1 MNDPRHRYI
10 SAMEQG
16 EDESMSQES
25 EAEQSDEGAS
35 TEDPEEE
42 ASIVDQG
49 EEASQGEDPSDGM
62 GWMEDAGASDSEE
75 DTRPDWMKAMDGSDT
90 EEETPPTKRRKTG
103 RAAESWMP
111 KPRKEFSED
120 APGAYLVG
128 EAWNALSP
136 EQKKHAKEARRLAG
150 IPTRNPY

>member
-1 MNDPRHRYI
+1 MNDPRHRCI
-10 SAMEQG
+10 SAVEQG

-25 EAEQSDEGAS
+25 EAEQSDEEAS
-35 TEDPEEE
+35 KDDPEEG
-42 ASIVDQG
+42 ASIEDQG
-49 EEASQGEDPSDGM
+49 EEASQGEVSSDGM
-62 GWMEDAGASDSEE
+62 ESDSEE
-75 DTRPDWMKAMDGSDT
+75 DSRPDWMKAMDGSDT

-111 KPRKEFSED
+111 KPRREFSED

-136 EQKKHAKEARRLAG
+136 EQKKRAKEARRLAG